1 MRLAFLLPMA
11 LLLAAPTGAWAQ
23 KGAKNP
29 AALVKEGERLYNAG
43 KYREAAEVLKK
54 AQEAQPNPKLI
65 YNIARAYE
73 QAGDLRESLSYY
85 QQYVGQK
92 TDDADPTLLKRSAL
106 AIDRLRVL
114 IEKEEKTA
122 AEAEAERKRL
132 QEQAEASRRRAE
144 EEQAAARRAEEISRQ
159 QQQAEQERALA
170 DYRRSRVIAFSLG
183 GVSAASV
190 GAGLF
195 FGLQSRNARKEFDD
209 ATNLENKQASADT
222 TRSKALLADIGFGV
236 GLAAAIGAI
245 VVFPKDGP
253 PAEGEVRMTLAPRGA
268 GAGVEVS
275 F

>member
-1 MRLAFLLPMA
+1 MRLAFLLSMA
-11 LLLAAPTGAWAQ
+11 LVMAAPSQAWAQ

-92 TDDADPTLLKRSAL
+92 TEESDPMLLKRSAL

-132 QEQAEASRRRAE
+132 QEQAEAARRRAE

-159 QQQAEQERALA
+159 QRQAEQERALA
-170 DYRRSRVIAFSLG
+170 DYRRSRVIAFSMG
-183 GVSAASV
+183 GLSAASV

-195 FGLQSRNARKEFDD
+195 FGLQARAERSKFDD
-209 ATNLENKQASADT
+209 ATNLENKQAAADT
-222 TRSKALLADIGFGV
+222 TRSKAMLADIGFGV

-245 VVFPKDGP
+245 VLFPKDGP
-253 PAEGEVRMTLAPRGA
+253 PAEGDMRVTLAPRGA
-268 GAGVEVS
+268 GAGMEVS